1 MKLAVIGTGYWGSK
15 IVETVK
21 NMGLPATLYDINDS
35 LDSIV
40 PSLIDSVIIATPA
53 PTHKD
58 ITKIMLRK
66 GINVLVEKPAFMN
79 MTECNEIVP
88 YTANAKL
95 MAGHILLYNEHFDFL
110 KQTVVDKEILHIE
123 HRRLAWGRMQK
134 DINPILHYAP
144 HDIAILDNLLGLMPD
159 EIHSTGIHIIKQPQ
173 PDFVTC
179 NLKYGK
185 VTVQLQMGW
194 YYHEKVRDVT
204 VITDKG
210 TLVWND
216 AENKSKWISQT
227 IENGRQIQHMDQNKT
242 FTESVSPLQRQIT
255 AFADYCEKDKLP
267 DSNIEHIKRV
277 TYIVECMEKSLHT
290 GEVICPSKEY

>member
-21 NMGLPATLYDINDS
+21 KMELPVTLYDVNDS
-35 LDSIV
+35 LDNIV
-40 PSLIDSVIIATPA
+40 PSLIDGVIIATPA
-53 PTHKD
+53 KTHKD

-79 MTECNEIVP
+79 MTECNEIGP

-144 HDIAILDNLLGLMPD
+144 HDIAILDKLLGVIPD
-159 EIHSTGIHIIKQPQ
+159 EIHSTGIHITRQPQ

-179 NLKYGK
+179 NLRYGK
-185 VTVQLQMGW
+185 VTVQIQMGW
-194 YYHEKVRDVT
+194 YYHKKVRDVT

-242 FTESVSPLQRQIT
+242 FTESISPLQRQIT
-255 AFADYCEKDKLP
+255 AFIDYCEKNKLP
-267 DSNIEHIKRV
+267 DSNMEHIKKV
-277 TYIVECMEKSLHT
+277 TYIIECMEKSLKT

>member
-1 MKLAVIGTGYWGSK
+1 
-15 IVETVK
+15 
-21 NMGLPATLYDINDS
+21 MGLPVTLYDVNDS
-35 LDSIV
+35 VDSIV
-40 PSLIDSVIIATPA
+40 PGLVDGVIIATPA
-53 PTHKD
+53 STHKD

-79 MTECNEIVP
+79 MKECNEIVP

-123 HRRLAWGRMQK
+123 HRRLAWGRMQE

-144 HDIAILDNLLGLMPD
+144 HDIAILDNLLGVMPD
-159 EIHSTGIHIIKQPQ
+159 EIHSTGIHVTRQSQ

-179 NLKYGK
+179 DLRYGK

-242 FTESVSPLQRQIT
+242 FTESISPLQRQIT
-255 AFADYCEKDKLP
+255 AFIDYCEKDKLP
-267 DSNIEHIKRV
+267 DSNMEHIKRV
-277 TYIVECMEKSLHT
+277 TYIVECMEKSLKT

>member
-15 IVETVK
+15 IVQTIE
-21 NMGLPATLYDINDS
+21 NMGLPVTLYDVNDS
-35 LDSIV
+35 VDSIV
-40 PSLIDSVIIATPA
+40 PGLVDGVIVATPA

-79 MTECNEIVP
+79 MKECNEIVP

-110 KQTVVDKEILHIE
+110 KQTVMDKEILHIE
-123 HRRLAWGRMQK
+123 HRRLAWGRMQE

-144 HDIAILDNLLGLMPD
+144 HDIAILDKLLGVMPD
-159 EIHSTGIHIIKQPQ
+159 EIHSTGIHITKQPQ

-227 IENGRQIQHMDQNKT
+227 IENDRQIQHMDQNKT
-242 FTESVSPLQRQIT
+242 FTESISPLQRQIT
-255 AFADYCEKDKLP
+255 AFIDYCEEDKLP
-267 DSNIEHIKRV
+267 DSDLEHIKRV
-277 TYIVECMEKSLHT
+277 TYIVECMEKSLRT

>member
-1 MKLAVIGTGYWGSK
+1 MRLAIIGTGYWGSK
-15 IVETVK
+15 IIETAKKMNINVSV
-21 NMGLPATLYDINDS
+21 YDINDS
-35 LDSIV
+35 LDGIT
-40 PSLIDSVIIATPA
+40 PGTTDGVIIATPA
-53 PTHKD
+53 HTHKN

-66 GINVLVEKPAFMN
+66 GINVLVEKPAFTN
-79 MTECNEIVP
+79 MAECNEIGP

-95 MAGHILLYNEHFDFL
+95 MAGHILLYNEHFNFL

-144 HDIAILDNLLGLMPD
+144 HDVAILDNLLGVMPD
-159 EIHSTGIHIIKQPQ
+159 EVHSTGTHITRQTQ

-185 VTVQLQMGW
+185 VSVQLQMGW

-216 AENKSKWISQT
+216 AKNKSKWISQL
-227 IENGRQIQHMDQNKT
+227 IEDGRQIQNMEKNIMFD
-242 FTESVSPLQRQIT
+242 SDVSPLQNQIQ
-255 AFADYCEKDKLP
+255 AFIDYCEKDKSP
-267 DSNIEHIKRV
+267 DSNLPHIKRV
-277 TYIVECMEKSLHT
+277 TYIVECMEKSLKT
-290 GEVICPSKEY
+290 GEVVCPSKKY

>member
-1 MKLAVIGTGYWGSK
+1 
-15 IVETVK
+15 
-21 NMGLPATLYDINDS
+21 
-35 LDSIV
+35 
-40 PSLIDSVIIATPA
+40 
-53 PTHKD
+53 
-58 ITKIMLRK
+58 
-66 GINVLVEKPAFMN
+66 
-79 MTECNEIVP
+79 
-88 YTANAKL
+88 
-95 MAGHILLYNEHFDFL
+95 L

-144 HDIAILDNLLGLMPD
+144 HDIAILDKLLGVIPD
-159 EIHSTGIHIIKQPQ
+159 EIHSTGIHITRQPQ

-179 NLKYGK
+179 NLRYGK
-185 VTVQLQMGW
+185 VTVQIQMGW
-194 YYHEKVRDVT
+194 YYHKKVRDVT

-242 FTESVSPLQRQIT
+242 FTESISPLQRQIT

-267 DSNIEHIKRV
+267 DSNMDHIKRV
-277 TYIVECMEKSLHT
+277 TYIVECMEKSLKT

>member
-21 NMGLPATLYDINDS
+21 NMGLPVTLYDVNDS

-40 PSLIDSVIIATPA
+40 PSLIDGVIIATPA

-58 ITKIMLRK
+58 ITKRMLRK
-66 GINVLVEKPAFMN
+66 GIHVLVEKPAFMN
-79 MTECNEIVP
+79 MAECNEIGP

-227 IENGRQIQHMDQNKT
+227 IENGRQIQHMDRNKT

-255 AFADYCEKDKLP
+255 AFIDYCEKDKLP
-267 DSNIEHIKRV
+267 DSNMEHIKRV
-277 TYIVECMEKSLHT
+277 TYIIECMEKSLKT

>member
-15 IVETVK
+15 IIETVK
-21 NMGLPATLYDINDS
+21 NMGLTATLYDINDH

-40 PSLIDSVIIATPA
+40 PSMIDSVIIATPA
-53 PTHKD
+53 STHKD

-66 GINVLVEKPAFMN
+66 GIHVLVEKPAFMN
-79 MTECNEIVP
+79 MAECNEIGP

-95 MAGHILLYNEHFDFL
+95 MAGHILLYNEHFDYL
-110 KQTVVDKEILHIE
+110 KQTIVDKEILHIE

-144 HDIAILDNLLGLMPD
+144 HDIAILDNLLGVIPN
-159 EIHSTGIHIIKQPQ
+159 EIHCKGINIIRQPQ

-185 VTVQLQMGW
+185 ITVQLQMGW

-242 FTESVSPLQRQIT
+242 FTESISPLQRQIT

-267 DSNIEHIKRV
+267 DSNMDHIKRV
-277 TYIVECMEKSLHT
+277 TYIVECMEKSLKT

>member
-1 MKLAVIGTGYWGSK
+1 MRLAIIGTGYWGSK
-15 IVETVK
+15 IIETAKKMDIIVSV
-21 NMGLPATLYDINDS
+21 YDINDS
-35 LDSIV
+35 LDSIT
-40 PSLIDSVIIATPA
+40 PGTTDGVIIATPA
-53 PTHKD
+53 TTHKN

-79 MTECNEIVP
+79 MAECNEIGP

-95 MAGHILLYNEHFDFL
+95 MAGHILLYNEHFNFL

-144 HDIAILDNLLGLMPD
+144 HDIAILDNLLKKMPE
-159 EIHSTGIHIIKQPQ
+159 EIHSKGIYITRQEQ

-194 YYHEKVRDVT
+194 YYHEKVRDISV
-204 VITDKG
+204 VTDKG

-216 AENKSKWISQT
+216 AENKSKWISQL
-227 IENGRQIQHMDQNKT
+227 IEDGRQIQHIDKNIT
-242 FTESVSPLQRQIT
+242 FTESVSPLQKQIQ
-255 AFADYCEKDKLP
+255 AFIDYCESGKLP
-267 DSNIEHIKRV
+267 DSDMAHTKRV
-277 TYIVECMEKSLHT
+277 TYIVECMEKSLKT
-290 GEVICPSKEY
+290 GEVICPSKKY

>member
-21 NMGLPATLYDINDS
+21 NMGLPVTLYDVNDS

-40 PSLIDSVIIATPA
+40 PSLIDGVIIATPA

-58 ITKIMLRK
+58 ITKRMLRK
-66 GINVLVEKPAFMN
+66 GIHVLVEKPAFMN
-79 MTECNEIVP
+79 MAECNEIGP

-144 HDIAILDNLLGLMPD
+144 HDIAILDKLLGVMPD
-159 EIHSTGIHIIKQPQ
+159 EIHSTGIHITRQSQ

-179 NLKYGK
+179 DLRYGR

-216 AENKSKWISQT
+216 AENKSKWIGQT

-242 FTESVSPLQRQIT
+242 FTESISPLQRQIT
-255 AFADYCEKDKLP
+255 AFVDYCEKDKLP
-267 DSNIEHIKRV
+267 DSNMDHIKRV
-277 TYIVECMEKSLHT
+277 TYIVECMEKSLKS

>member
-21 NMGLPATLYDINDS
+21 NMGLPVTLYDVNDS

-40 PSLIDSVIIATPA
+40 PSLIDGVIIATPA

-58 ITKIMLRK
+58 ITKRMLRK

-79 MTECNEIVP
+79 MAECNEIGP

-123 HRRLAWGRMQK
+123 HRRLAWGRLQK

-144 HDIAILDNLLGLMPD
+144 HDIAILDNLLGVMPD
-159 EIHSTGIHIIKQPQ
+159 EIHSAGIHITRQPQ

-216 AENKSKWISQT
+216 AKNKSKWISQT
-227 IENGRQIQHMDQNKT
+227 IEDGRQIQHMDQNKT
-242 FTESVSPLQRQIT
+242 FTESISSLQRQIT
-255 AFADYCEKDKLP
+255 AFTDYCEKDKLP
-267 DSNIEHIKRV
+267 DSNIDHIKRV
-277 TYIVECMEKSLHT
+277 TYIIECMEKSLKT

>member
-21 NMGLPATLYDINDS
+21 NMGLPVTLYDVNDS

-40 PSLIDSVIIATPA
+40 PSLIDGVIIATPA

-58 ITKIMLRK
+58 ITKRMLRK
-66 GINVLVEKPAFMN
+66 GIHVLVEKPAFMN
-79 MTECNEIVP
+79 MAECNEIGP

-144 HDIAILDNLLGLMPD
+144 HDIAILDNLLGVMPD
-159 EIHSTGIHIIKQPQ
+159 ETHSTGIHVTRQSQ

-179 NLKYGK
+179 DLRYGK

-242 FTESVSPLQRQIT
+242 FTESISPLQRQIT

-267 DSNIEHIKRV
+267 DSNMDHIKRV
-277 TYIVECMEKSLHT
+277 TYIVECMEKSLKT

>member
-227 IENGRQIQHMDQNKT
+227 IENGRQIQHMDRNKT

-255 AFADYCEKDKLP
+255 AFADYCMKDKLP

>member
-1 MKLAVIGTGYWGSK
+1 MRLAVIGTGYWGSK
-15 IVETVK
+15 IVQTVED
-21 NMGLPATLYDINDS
+21 MGLPVTLHDVNDS
-35 LDSIV
+35 VDSIV
-40 PSLIDSVIIATPA
+40 SSLIDGVIVATPA
-53 PTHKD
+53 LTHKD
-58 ITKIMLRK
+58 ITKKMLRK

-79 MTECNEIVP
+79 MKECNEIVP

-110 KQTVVDKEILHIE
+110 KQTVMDKEILHIE
-123 HRRLAWGRMQK
+123 HRRLAWGRMQE

-144 HDIAILDNLLGLMPD
+144 HDIAILDKLLGVMPD
-159 EIHSTGIHIIKQPQ
+159 EIHSTGIHVTRQSQ

-179 NLKYGK
+179 DLRYGK

-242 FTESVSPLQRQIT
+242 FTESISPLQRQIT
-255 AFADYCEKDKLP
+255 AFINYCEKDKLP
-267 DSNIEHIKRV
+267 DSNMEHIKRV
-277 TYIVECMEKSLHT
+277 TYIIECMEKSLKT

>member
-79 MTECNEIVP
+79 MAECNEIVP

-216 AENKSKWISQT
+216 AKNKSKWISQT

-242 FTESVSPLQRQIT
+242 FTESISPLQRQIT

-267 DSNIEHIKRV
+267 DSNMDHIKRV
-277 TYIVECMEKSLHT
+277 TYIVECMEKSLKT